1 MAAPKSRKL
10 QPNVLVIVAAT
21 LLVLGVGGIAWGI
34 AADDDEIL
42 RSNLGIVTGAILVGV
57 VGVWMLVR
65 SSAKRRPRR

>member
-42 RSNLGIVTGAILVGV
+42 RSNLGVVTGAILVGV